1 MLCRLSL
8 SRKHIATEG
17 GNLKGFQ
24 NALLVDP
31 IRSYEADIKLVD
43 LVGKQ
48 FPVTVKILV
57 FRKGQTLRSLCRRV
71 ENGQNLPQSWSGSV
85 TTTLPVSPLLLK

>member
-1 MLCRLSL
+1 MCLRRVDTIRWHSMLCGLSL

-31 IRSYEADIKLVD
+31 IRSDEADIKLVD
-43 LVGKQ
+43 LMEKH
-48 FPVTVKILV
+48 FPVTKDTG
-57 FRKGQTLRSLCRRV
+57 F
-71 ENGQNLPQSWSGSV
+71 
-85 TTTLPVSPLLLK
+85 

>member
-8 SRKHIATEG
+8 SRKHTATEG

-31 IRSYEADIKLVD
+31 IRRDVVDIKHVD
-43 LVGKQ
+43 LMEKQ
-48 FPVTVKILV
+48 FAVTLKILV
-57 FRKGQTLRSLCRRV
+57 FRKGKTLRPLCRRV
-71 ENGQNLPQSWSGSV
+71 
-85 TTTLPVSPLLLK
+85 

>member
-8 SRKHIATEG
+8 SGQHIATEG

-31 IRSYEADIKLVD
+31 ISSDEADIKHVD
-43 LVGKQ
+43 LMEKQ
-48 FPVTVKILV
+48 FAVTEKILV
-57 FRKGQTLRSLCRRV
+57 FRKGYTLR
-71 ENGQNLPQSWSGSV
+71 
-85 TTTLPVSPLLLK
+85 PL